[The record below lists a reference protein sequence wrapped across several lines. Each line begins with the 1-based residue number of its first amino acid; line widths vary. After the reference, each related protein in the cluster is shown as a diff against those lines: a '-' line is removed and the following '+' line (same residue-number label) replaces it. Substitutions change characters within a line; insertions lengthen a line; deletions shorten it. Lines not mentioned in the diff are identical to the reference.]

1 MKKSWTV
8 NCIPQRKTWVS
19 WVNETI
25 VFKPDKNIDKS
36 LIYHAST
43 INKCVISDDAGDIFD
58 YGTGSK
64 DRCSVFND
72 MQITCEAGICQNYSA
87 VYK

>member
-1 MKKSWTV
+1 M
-8 NCIPQRKTWVS
+8 
-19 WVNETI
+19 
-25 VFKPDKNIDKS
+25 
-36 LIYHAST
+36 IYQAST

-72 MQITCEAGICQNYSA
+72 MQITCEAWICQNYSA